1 METTNL
7 CPECQ
12 SVPGSS
18 THKCACCRAY
28 EQGWASAR
36 RGRLIPGVLV
46 AVLLSIALLA
56 TLRPAE
62 PRPAL
67 SFSPGVLA
75 GAWTGTWSTPE
86 GYLYD
91 GMLEVAP
98 DLHGALDTRILWTL
112 RRSPRA
118 DEQAKLGLSGYELV
132 RGSWDGRLVHLQ
144 GYGVIDEN
152 RILGQDTY
160 RLVLSDDGNTLGGM
174 TRDHGTWNGACFF
187 KRVR

>member
-1 METTNL
+1 MQTTNV

-12 SVPGSS
+12 NVPGSS
-18 THKCACCRAY
+18 AHKCACCRAY
-28 EQGWASAR
+28 NQGWAGGR
-36 RGRLIPGVLV
+36 RGGLIPGVLV
-46 AVLLSIALLA
+46 AVFLAIALFG

-62 PRPAL
+62 PRPAQT
-67 SFSPGVLA
+67 SSPEVVA
-75 GAWTGTWSTPE
+75 GAWSGTWTTPE

-91 GMLEVAP
+91 GTLELAP
-98 DLHGALDTRILWTL
+98 NRHGAVDTRIHWTL

-118 DEQAKLGLSGYELV
+118 DEQAKLGLSGNELV
-132 RGSWDGRLVHLQ
+132 RGSWDGEVLHLQ
-144 GYGVIDEN
+144 GYGVIDEH

-174 TRDHGTWNGACFF
+174 TKDHGTWDGACFF